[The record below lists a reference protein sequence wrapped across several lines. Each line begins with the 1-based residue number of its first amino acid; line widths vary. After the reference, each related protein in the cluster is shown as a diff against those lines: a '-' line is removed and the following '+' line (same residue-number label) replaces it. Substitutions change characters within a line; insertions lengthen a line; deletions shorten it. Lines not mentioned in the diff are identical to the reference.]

1 MLSMA
6 FLFLGA
12 MAAVSTM
19 APFFFNRRLKMIIVM
34 QKKATEPQI
43 EAVLRWIESI
53 GYKSHPS
60 HGIERT
66 IIGVIGDDRHKEKLR
81 LAEHLPGVEKVVPIL
96 KPYKLASRESRE
108 GNTVVK
114 VGQVA
119 IGGGEFVVMAGPC
132 SIESEEQLME
142 SAYTIKKGA
151 AHILRGGAYK
161 PRTSPYSFQG
171 MEEEGLKLL
180 QKAREKFGLP
190 VITEVMNTTE
200 VDLVEEYSDLLQIGT
215 RNAQNFPL
223 LKKVGKCQKPV
234 VLKRGMMMTI
244 EELLMSAEYIL
255 SEGNEQVI
263 LCERGIRTFETATRN
278 TLDISAVP
286 VLKGTHPFAR
296 HHRSQPCL
304 GPLEICY
311 PPGQSRGG
319 RGRGRH
325 FSGSPPRTGKG
336 DLRRAPVPEAGEI
349 LSAHGRNPDF
359 TEGLDAFAKS
369 QRNDGF
375 VKSSP
380 ATGGTRRAKT
390 GRGGRV

>member
-1 MLSMA
+1 
-6 FLFLGA
+6 
-12 MAAVSTM
+12 
-19 APFFFNRRLKMIIVM
+19 MIIVM

-43 EAVLRWIESI
+43 ESVLRWIESI

-114 VGQVA
+114 VGEVA

-142 SAYTIKKGA
+142 SAYTVKKGVGSYFA
-151 AHILRGGAYK
+151 RRRLQTPDVPLQFPGDGGGGAEAFEKGPGKIRPSGHHGGHEYHRGGSGRRIQRHPPDRNPERPELPPAQK
-161 PRTSPYSFQG
+161 SRQVS
-171 MEEEGLKLL
+171 
-180 QKAREKFGLP
+180 KAR
-190 VITEVMNTTE
+190 
-200 VDLVEEYSDLLQIGT
+200 
-215 RNAQNFPL
+215 
-223 LKKVGKCQKPV
+223 

-255 SEGNEQVI
+255 SEGNEEVM

-286 VLKGTHPFAR
+286 VLKELTHLPVIIDPSHASG
-296 HHRSQPCL
+296 HWKYVI
-304 GPLEICY
+304 PLAKAAVAVGADGLLVEVHPEPEKAISDGLQSLKPEKFYQLMDEIRIL
-311 PPGQSRGG
+311 QKALMASRK
-319 RGRGRH
+319 
-325 FSGSPPRTGKG
+325 SP
-336 DLRRAPVPEAGEI
+336 
-349 LSAHGRNPDF
+349 
-359 TEGLDAFAKS
+359 
-369 QRNDGF
+369 RNDGF

-380 ATGGTRRAKT
+380 PWRDRRAKT
-390 GRGGRV
+390 EE